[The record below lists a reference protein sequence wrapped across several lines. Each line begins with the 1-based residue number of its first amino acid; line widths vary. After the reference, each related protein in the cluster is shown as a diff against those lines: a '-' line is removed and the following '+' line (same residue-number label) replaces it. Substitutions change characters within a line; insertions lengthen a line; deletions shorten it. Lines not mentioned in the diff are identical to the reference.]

1 MGEVISLPGNVQRAW
16 RLLRPEFQAR
26 LREHGV
32 AECHID
38 PILDELGGYYE
49 NIAVEF
55 RSDFMLPENFL
66 DEERLEVLRVE
77 FSRFLDDAQNKLYA
91 PFWGAIGV
99 ILSLL
104 IEKHQGNF
112 NKGA

>member
-32 AECHID
+32 AELHIG
-38 PILDELGGYYE
+38 PILDELGGYYA
-49 NIAVEF
+49 NIVVEF
-55 RSDFMLPENFL
+55 RSEFRLPENLL
-66 DEERLEVLRVE
+66 DEEQLEVLRVE
-77 FSRFLDDAQNKLYA
+77 CSRFLGDVQEKLYE

-99 ILSLL
+99 ILNLL
-104 IEKHQGNF
+104 IEKHQGQF
-112 NKGA
+112 KPGA